1 MSEKMIVKMENI
13 TKRFGPVAALK
24 DVSFEL
30 REGETHALLGEN
42 GSGKSTLIKVLGGI
56 HKKNEGRILID
67 GKEVDIDS
75 VDTANNYG
83 ISIVH
88 QELSFAPMMTVAD
101 NIFMGREYTNKLG
114 LIDSKRIRKET
125 RDALEAFGSDIQPDD
140 LMANLSVSQQQV
152 VEIVKALSNNAK
164 ILVMD
169 EPSASLSLKEVE
181 HLYESIDRLKEL
193 GISII
198 YVSHRMEELFRLGDR
213 VTVLRDGEYVGTKN
227 LADVTEDDLVQM
239 MVGRAI
245 EEHYGEHEVKEE
257 VVLEV
262 KGLSRGRMVQDVS
275 FSVRKGEVVG
285 IAGIVGAGRSETA
298 RVIAGIDNG
307 YEGEILLNGE
317 VIKINKP
324 NDAISRGIVLIPET
338 ARSRGWFW
346 DRR

>member
-169 EPSASLSLKEVE
+169 EP
-181 HLYESIDRLKEL
+181 
-193 GISII
+193 
-198 YVSHRMEELFRLGDR
+198 GDR
-213 VTVLRDGEYVGTKN
+213 GTLR
-227 LADVTEDDLVQM
+227 
-239 MVGRAI
+239 RA
-245 EEHYGEHEVKEE
+245 
-257 VVLEV
+257 
-262 KGLSRGRMVQDVS
+262 
-275 FSVRKGEVVG
+275 
-285 IAGIVGAGRSETA
+285 
-298 RVIAGIDNG
+298 
-307 YEGEILLNGE
+307 
-317 VIKINKP
+317 
-324 NDAISRGIVLIPET
+324 
-338 ARSRGWFW
+338 
-346 DRR
+346 

>member
-275 FSVRKGEVVG
+275 FSVRKG
-285 IAGIVGAGRSETA
+285 
-298 RVIAGIDNG
+298 
-307 YEGEILLNGE
+307 
-317 VIKINKP
+317 
-324 NDAISRGIVLIPET
+324 
-338 ARSRGWFW
+338 
-346 DRR
+346 